1 MAKLASRI
9 AFQIALGFVFAF
21 LFGLAVDL
29 LSTDSCG
36 PGRIVQG
43 LMYGA
48 PIGAAVGAGLPRLW
62 LLRRNPL
69 GVLAFIPAALLSHG
83 IAWLTLLAIDW
94 QSRAGMSLIWP
105 VLLVGLICMAAISSA
120 AWRLTDLALS
130 RQAKPTGV

>member
-1 MAKLASRI
+1 MTKLTSRI

-36 PGRIVQG
+36 PGRIVLG

-48 PIGAAVGAGLPRLW
+48 PIGAALGAGLPRLW
-62 LLRRNPL
+62 TLRRSPL
-69 GVLAFIPAALLSHG
+69 AALGFVPAALLSYG
-83 IAWLTLLAIDW
+83 VAWLTLLAIDW

-105 VLLVGLICMAAISSA
+105 VLLVGLACMAAVSWA
-120 AWRLTDLALS
+120 AWRITDLALS
-130 RQAKPTGV
+130 RQVKSTGV